1 MTRPAFIIFIVLL
14 AISPFVQAKKSSR
27 LDSLLVVL
35 DKEIV
40 NEKYKE
46 HKENELSFIRNQL
59 NNPALSFNE
68 QYTLYS
74 RLTNE
79 YEFYR
84 CDSAYRYA
92 QKLYEVAELTGK
104 KEFVI
109 DSKIKLASILFKTA
123 MFDDAIEL
131 LDSIDEK
138 ELTATQRFDLYKAYY
153 EAYVSRIAFYEDGYA
168 EEELD
173 VKLNYYYDAFLAILV
188 EGTYEYASYYGI
200 RHINNDELNK
210 AESVLYAYLPKA
222 QMGTRPYSIVT
233 SVLSFLYE
241 RRNDAEKVKESLA
254 LSALSDIKG
263 SIMDNLSLRTLAS
276 MLYEEGD
283 LRQANSYI
291 KKSMDDANFYNARIR
306 NIQNSK
312 VLSIIDKA
320 YQVDRAQQ
328 QRRLVAMLVI
338 ISVLS
343 VFLLVGILFIIRQM
357 KKLSKAKQ
365 EISGM
370 NEKLKLKNQAL
381 EETNLALADTN
392 HIKEEYIGH
401 FLGLCSLY
409 IEKMEKY
416 QRKLFNK
423 AKTSTAEEL
432 YKTIKSTQF
441 IKDEREEFYNNFD
454 DSFLKLFP
462 NFVEDFNAL
471 LPEEERI
478 VLKVNEKLS
487 TELRIFA
494 LIRLGITDS
503 NKIAEFLN
511 YSLATI
517 YNYRS
522 RLRNKALVPKNEF
535 ESVVMKIGSGRMK

>member
-535 ESVVMKIGSGRMK
+535 

>member
-535 ESVVMKIGSGRMK
+535 ESVVM